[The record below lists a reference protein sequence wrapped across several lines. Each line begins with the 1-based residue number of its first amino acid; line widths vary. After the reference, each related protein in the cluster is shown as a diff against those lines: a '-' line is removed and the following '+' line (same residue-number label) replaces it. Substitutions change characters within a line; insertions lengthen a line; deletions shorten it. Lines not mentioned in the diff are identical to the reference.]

1 MKNLLYI
8 FLGLI
13 LILACD
19 NKSKNKT
26 LPINIEINRDFEEN
40 LIKKQEVKINI
51 PINWE
56 VLAESDKNLLLNS
69 LFENSQYKGKID
81 YILTLS
87 NSEINSYPSIS
98 VLIQK
103 DYETTKLGINEF
115 ADMFIN
121 TLNNSTLTILDG
133 MKGVI
138 TDHNDLGNYLDE
150 KNQILYIINEGTV
163 ANVGQIK
170 TIAAIL
176 FKRDYIISLTLN
188 TYPEDF
194 DRFKSA
200 LQIMANSTRL

>member
-1 MKNLLYI
+1 MS
-8 FLGLI
+8 
-13 LILACD
+13 ACD

-40 LIKKQEVKINI
+40 LIKKEEVKINI
-51 PINWE
+51 PVNWE

-69 LFENSQYKGKID
+69 LFENSQYKGNID
-81 YILTLS
+81 YLLTLS

-103 DYETTKLGINEF
+103 DYEITKLGINEF

-138 TDHNDLGNYLDE
+138 TDHNDLGNYIDK

-176 FKRDYIISLTLN
+176 FKKDYIISLTLN

-194 DRFKSA
+194 ERFKSA

>member
-87 NSEINSYPSIS
+87 NSGKKFLIS
-98 VLIQK
+98 
-103 DYETTKLGINEF
+103 
-115 ADMFIN
+115 
-121 TLNNSTLTILDG
+121 S
-133 MKGVI
+133 
-138 TDHNDLGNYLDE
+138 
-150 KNQILYIINEGTV
+150 
-163 ANVGQIK
+163 
-170 TIAAIL
+170 
-176 FKRDYIISLTLN
+176 
-188 TYPEDF
+188 
-194 DRFKSA
+194 
-200 LQIMANSTRL
+200 